1 MKVLLYF
8 FHLFIYDVWKIIR
21 INTKNCTAY
30 WSWYDWCVNH
40 VCLDKMR
47 SQWHGFVILLMIK
60 TNDYVGYAIY
70 ALSGKWLLYAVNP
83 YIKESTLF

>member
-1 MKVLLYF
+1 MMCGKPF
-8 FHLFIYDVWKIIR
+8 ESTPR
-21 INTKNCTAY
+21 IVQHI
-30 WSWYDWCVNH
+30 DPGMID

-60 TNDYVGYAIY
+60 TNDYVVYAIY

-83 YIKESTLF
+83 YIKEGTLF

>member
-21 INTKNCTAY
+21 I
-30 WSWYDWCVNH
+30 NH

-70 ALSGKWLLYAVNP
+70 ALSGKWLLYAVTHILKRVP
-83 YIKESTLF
+83 GFSLLTMI

>member
-1 MKVLLYF
+1 
-8 FHLFIYDVWKIIR
+8 
-21 INTKNCTAY
+21 
-30 WSWYDWCVNH
+30 
-40 VCLDKMR
+40 MR